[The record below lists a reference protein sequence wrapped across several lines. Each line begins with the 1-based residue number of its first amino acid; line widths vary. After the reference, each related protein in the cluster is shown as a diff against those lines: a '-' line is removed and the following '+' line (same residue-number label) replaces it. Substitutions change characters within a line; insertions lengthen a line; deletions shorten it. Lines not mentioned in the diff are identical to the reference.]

1 MEKADMLRVAE
12 LTRFVSNF
20 IDVSGKTDC
29 LDEET
34 IRECINQSMIFLGKS
49 YTDEEKAA
57 TLRDITYKYQVYTPP
72 GQSIVADY
80 EQGKWYDDRK
90 SEIEPFFW
98 SRYRNYLID
107 EKHFSPSVVSILGD
121 DTLDKKLM
129 NYILDPETETTQ
141 PMLRR
146 GLIIGDV
153 QSGKTS
159 TYIGF
164 ICKAADAGYKVFILL
179 TGVIES
185 LRKQTQERVE
195 EGFIGIDLSSDATGG
210 KRVGVGLD
218 NKEIKA
224 MALTS
229 RKTDFTGNN
238 NKNVISLLNS
248 NNAVV
253 FVIKK
258 NTTSLTKLKNW
269 LVTLNADPVTKKINL
284 PMLLIDDEADNASIN
299 TSKDK
304 EDPTKI
310 NRLIR
315 ELANVFTKS
324 NYVGF
329 TATPFANVF
338 IDPETTEKMET
349 QDLFPEDFIVALP
362 TPSNYIGAEKIFEKG
377 GEYHSQLIYI
387 NDAGREEEDGFPF
400 YFLHKKDW
408 HDKLPESL
416 TDAIYTFYLANAIRD
431 LRGDSRQH
439 RSMLVNISRF
449 VKVQK
454 YIKEEVEEIHAAA
467 YRAIKFN
474 LSKDFNESMKD
485 PILKRIYDNWEKQY
499 SDAGASWDEI
509 SEVLFSSIEN
519 IQIRVVNSSKSAEK
533 LEYPKNESLRVIAI
547 GGLALSRGLTLE
559 GLVISYFY
567 RNTSTYDVLMQMG
580 RWFGYRKGYEDLF
593 RIWTHKA
600 SAEWYAEIS
609 EATRA
614 LKDDM
619 DIMRENKLKP
629 KDFGIRVRNNSAE
642 LSITAYN
649 KMRNATDE
657 FEMSSYFGGFIDT
670 PYLMLNTDAH
680 KSNFSSVKQLVDD
693 CIGSGMT
700 FDRENPATGKG
711 RYIIRDI
718 PKYNI
723 IEFLKKL
730 KISRFSSKFDIKQ
743 ICTFLAGC
751 NDSSIDYFDIAFI
764 EGKTQF
770 GDGLKAEIGGKQI
783 CTVLRNFC
791 KLDSQT
797 DRLGVGRRGKLTG
810 TSDGKAGI
818 MDFNGRKADEII
830 QSAMDDFC
838 ALYKKENNGEEFDRS
853 RSFPSDT
860 WFRFVKDRKPVILIY
875 LIEIGVDP
883 DDSTQKKQIDEFRS
897 KMGDVPAVGFAMGLP
912 RNDAQMAIS
921 STRYKANKVYN
932 WFERDEIMAE
942 GEEEW
947 E

>member
-1 MEKADMLRVAE
+1 MTNADMLKVAE
-12 LTRFVSNF
+12 LARFVSNL
-20 IDVSGKTDC
+20 IEITGKAECLDENTINDSIEKAILISGKT
-29 LDEET
+29 
-34 IRECINQSMIFLGKS
+34 
-49 YTDEEKAA
+49 YTDEERETA
-57 TLRDITYKYQVYTPP
+57 LRDITARYQVRTDP

-121 DTLDKKLM
+121 DTLDQKLM
-129 NYILDPETETTQ
+129 NYILDPDIKTNQ
-141 PMLRR
+141 PLLRR

-195 EGFIGIDLSSDATGG
+195 EGFIGMNMSADETTG

-218 NKEIKA
+218 NKPIKA
-224 MALTS
+224 MSLTS
-229 RKTDFTGNN
+229 RKNDFTGNN
-238 NKNVISLLNS
+238 DKNVISLLNS

-269 LVTLNADPVTKKINL
+269 LVTLNADPSTKKINL

-362 TPSNYIGAEKIFEKG
+362 TPSNYIGAEKIFEKD
-377 GEYHSQLIYI
+377 GEYRSQIIYI
-387 NDAGREEEDGFPF
+387 NDAGREEADGFPF
-400 YFLHKKDW
+400 YFLHKKEW
-408 HDKLPESL
+408 RGELPDSL
-416 TDAIYTFYLANAIRD
+416 TDAIYTFYLVNAIRD

-439 RSMLVNISRF
+439 RSMLINISRF

-454 YIKEEVEEIHAAA
+454 YIKEEIEEIHARA
-467 YRAIKFN
+467 YRSVKFN
-474 LSKDFNESMKD
+474 LCSNFEESMKD
-485 PILKRIYDNWEKQY
+485 PVLKRIYDNWEKQY
-499 SDAGASWDEI
+499 INAGETWENI
-509 SEVLFSSIEN
+509 SAILLKSIEN
-519 IQIRVVNSSKSAEK
+519 IQIRVVNSSKAAEK
-533 LEYPKNESLRVIAI
+533 IEYPADESLRVIAI

-559 GLVISYFY
+559 GLVVSYFY

-593 RIWTHKA
+593 RIWIHKL

-609 EATRA
+609 EATRL

-619 DIMRENKLKP
+619 HIMRENEMKP

-657 FEMSSYFGGFIDT
+657 YEVSSYFGGFIET
-670 PYLMLNTDAH
+670 PYLMFNAKAH
-680 KSNFSSVKQLVDD
+680 KENYYAVEKLVNVCLDD
-693 CIGSGMT
+693 GMT
-700 FDRENPATGKG
+700 FDREKLIKGTG

-718 PKYNI
+718 PKHNI
-723 IEFLKKL
+723 IALMSQL
-730 KISRFSSKFDIKQ
+730 KISRFSDKFDTNQ
-743 ICTFLAGC
+743 IYKFLSMC
-751 NDSSIDYFDIAFI
+751 EDSSIDYFDMAFI
-764 EGKTQF
+764 EGDPDTEPVK
-770 GDGLKAEIGGKQI
+770 IGERSIYPVK
-783 CTVLRNFC
+783 RNHC
-791 KLDSQT
+791 VVDSVT
-797 DRLGVGRRGKLTG
+797 DRLGVGRRGKLAG
-810 TSDGKAGI
+810 TLDGKAGI
-818 MDFNGRKADEII
+818 ADFNGKTADEII
-830 QSAMDDFC
+830 NKAKDDYC
-838 ALYKKENNGEEFDRS
+838 VWYKKVNGIEFDRS
-853 RSFPSDT
+853 RSFPSDM
-860 WFRFVKDRKPVILIY
+860 WFKFIKDRKPIILVY
-875 LIEIGVDP
+875 FIEVGIDP
-883 DDSTQKKQIDEFRS
+883 QDSTQEKQISIFNEEMRG
-897 KMGDVPAVGFAMGLP
+897 MPAVGFAMGLP
-912 RNDAQMAIS
+912 RNDEQMAVS
-921 STRYKANKVYN
+921 ATRFKANKVYN
-932 WFERDEIMAE
+932 WFERDEYMAE
-942 GEEEW
+942 GEDE
-947 E
+947 